1 MYRKCL
7 ANIPI
12 TLVYFKHEQRSCS
25 TKAAKIHHNH
35 DIYIPSNNHI
45 YTTVSALA
53 AYIFYLRVIKMNER
67 NMTKAEVIDK
77 IIDVLIQL
85 GRVASPAEY
94 ESADPELK
102 AAPARTSAQKQPSIL
117 L

>member
-1 MYRKCL
+1 MSCKYTYRFDIL
-7 ANIPI
+7 S
-12 TLVYFKHEQRSCS
+12 TEQRSCS
-25 TKAAKIHHNH
+25 IKAVNIHYNH
-35 DIYIPSNNHI
+35 DIYIPSYNHI

-67 NMTKAEVIDK
+67 NMTKAEIIDK

-85 GRVASPAEY
+85 GRVASPAEC
-94 ESADPELK
+94 ESADPKLK
-102 AAPARTSAQKQPSIL
+102 AAPARTSAQTLPSIL